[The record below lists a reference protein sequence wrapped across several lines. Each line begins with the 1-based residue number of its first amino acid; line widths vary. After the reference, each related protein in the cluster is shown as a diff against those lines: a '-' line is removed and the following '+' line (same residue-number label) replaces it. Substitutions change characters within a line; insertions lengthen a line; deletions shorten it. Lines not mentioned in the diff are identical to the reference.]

1 MTGRLADEVLALL
14 WRVRCGEKSKL
25 LRNDALVLA
34 LKIVQ
39 QTGGL
44 AAAPVAQQERI
55 LKIIAASKAQ
65 STGRRK
71 LALP

>member
-25 LRNDALVLA
+25 LRNDALVLS

-44 AAAPVAQQERI
+44 AAAPVHQQERI
-55 LKIIAASKAQ
+55 LKILAASKAQ

-71 LALP
+71 LVLP